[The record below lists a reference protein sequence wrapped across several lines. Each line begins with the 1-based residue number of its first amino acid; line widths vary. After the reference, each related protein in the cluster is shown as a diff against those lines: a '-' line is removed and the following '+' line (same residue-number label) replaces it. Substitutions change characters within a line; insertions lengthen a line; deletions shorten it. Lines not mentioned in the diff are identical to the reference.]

1 MMTDGWYEV
10 VAADVRLTQGDLIF
24 QCPIVSW
31 KRAPIEAIDADTLKG
46 NTEGIEMDV
55 VVITQACDLEHEK
68 VENVLLCPHL
78 PISEYKS
85 HWEAAMHESNQRPTA
100 RAWSTQCKDIQDGFV
115 WNLAI
120 LEKNQNGPMSLEH
133 RIVDF
138 RDVFTVPRDF
148 LESLLKTRKQT
159 RLRLRPPYREHL
171 SQSFA
176 RFYMRV
182 GLPVPV
188 TQVW

>member
-1 MMTDGWYEV
+1 MSDGWYEV

-31 KRAPIEAIDADTLKG
+31 KRASVEAVDAQTLKG
-46 NTEGIEMDV
+46 NTEAVEMDV
-55 VVITQACDLEHEK
+55 VVLTQACDLEHEK
-68 VENVLLCPHL
+68 VDNVLLCPHL
-78 PISEYKS
+78 ALSEHKS
-85 HWEAAMHESNQRPTA
+85 HWEAAMRESNQTPTPK
-100 RAWSTQCKDIQDGFV
+100 AWTRQCKDIQDGFA

-120 LEKNQNGPMSLEH
+120 LEKYQNGLMALEH

-138 RDVFTVPRDF
+138 SSVFTVPRDF
-148 LESLLKTRKQT
+148 LESLLKTRKQI

-171 SQSFA
+171 SQAFA

-188 TQVW
+188 TQAW